1 MLRRAKTT
9 GETVASQEEQTLR
22 MNADGTQMSDTLSDS
37 LSGSVQD
44 ETGDAQAASPEQ
56 PVKTGLRDKLGKL
69 KDKRAIYLVP
79 NAITCTSMFFGFLA
93 IIWSTQDRFSEACFA
108 LLISALMDGLDG
120 KVARLTHSA
129 SEFGVQF
136 DSLADLVAFG
146 IAPAVLMFQ
155 WQLVH
160 LGRFGVAIA
169 FVYAACGALRL
180 ARFNVNAHTGSK
192 RYFMGLPIPAGACT
206 LVCFV
211 FFATFLTESLPTLT
225 LILSAIVTFC
235 TGLLMVSKVRYFS
248 FKEYDIFKAHPY
260 RFLMLFLLLLSL
272 LYCQPQVVGF
282 LYCALYIFMGLGYT
296 YYLLPKHTKIQ

>member
-1 MLRRAKTT
+1 MT
-9 GETVASQEEQTLR
+9 SQEEQTLR
-22 MNADGTQMSDTLSDS
+22 LNADETQMSDS
-37 LSGSVQD
+37 LDESGDNKS
-44 ETGDAQAASPEQ
+44 ETTEQ
-56 PVKTGLRDKLGKL
+56 PVKSGLRDKLGKL

-93 IIWSTQDRFSEACFA
+93 IIWSAQGGRFSEACFA

-120 KVARLTHSA
+120 KVARLTHSS

-155 WQLVH
+155 WQLHH
-160 LGRFGVAIA
+160 LGRLGVAIA

-192 RYFMGLPIPAGACT
+192 RYFMGLPIPAGSCT
-206 LVCFV
+206 LVMFV
-211 FFATFLTESLPTLT
+211 FFAMYATESLPKLT
-225 LILSAIVTFC
+225 LGLAAIVTFC
-235 TGLLMVSKVRYFS
+235 TGLLMVSNVRYFS

-282 LYCALYIFMGLGYT
+282 LYCVLYIAMGLGYT
-296 YYLLPKHTKIQ
+296 YILLPKRNKIQ